1 MATKSNKF
9 LESFRN
15 LNSNVQ
21 NIWSYEFPFDFFT
34 GHQISVDVK
43 TKNDVRK
50 NGQIIL
56 EKSEVTSLG
65 EGQISMTMMLV
76 IILLSVM
83 SVLMLIIL
91 ATWYIR

>member
-1 MATKSNKF
+1 MNFQLT
-9 LESFRN
+9 
-15 LNSNVQ
+15 
-21 NIWSYEFPFDFFT
+21 FFT
-34 GHQISVDVK
+34 GNQISVDVE
-43 TKNDVRK
+43 TKNNIRK

-76 IILLSVM
+76 IICLSVM

>member
-1 MATKSNKF
+1 M
-9 LESFRN
+9 
-15 LNSNVQ
+15 
-21 NIWSYEFPFDFFT
+21 NIHLTFFT
-34 GHQISVDVK
+34 GNQISVDVK
-43 TKNDVRK
+43 TKNNIRK

-65 EGQISMTMMLV
+65 GEGQISMTMMLV
-76 IILLSVM
+76 IICLSVM